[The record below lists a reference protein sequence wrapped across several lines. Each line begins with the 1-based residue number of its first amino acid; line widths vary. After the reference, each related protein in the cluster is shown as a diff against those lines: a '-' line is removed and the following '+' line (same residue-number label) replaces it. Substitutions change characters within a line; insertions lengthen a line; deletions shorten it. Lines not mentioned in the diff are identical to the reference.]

1 MRRSAP
7 GWSYLWCLPAVFVA
21 STPLVYLGVR
31 TGELGWDSTW
41 QLLQRPRLLEMI
53 SNTLILAAV
62 VTVGVLVVGISTA
75 FLVSRTDIRF
85 RGLIHVLA
93 ALPLAAPTYVTAF
106 SWRSTFPGWEGF
118 WPTAIVLIVST
129 FPYVHLP
136 VSAALSRIDPA
147 LEDMARSLG
156 SGPWRTFFTVT
167 LRQTTP
173 AAIAGALLASLY
185 VLSDFGAVSI
195 LRYETFTVAIYSSFR
210 LGFDHS
216 GALVFAAVL
225 AVITIMILS
234 GEWAVSNRGKR
245 VRRTR
250 ADGAAVRTAARIKLG
265 WRQIPIWAGLALLT
279 WASLGIMAWS
289 LIRWNVRG
297 VSEAD
302 TTQLWSAAGTSL
314 GLAAIATLATM
325 LLVVPVGLY
334 VARHRGPVAAVT
346 ERLMYIGHALPGV
359 VIGLSM
365 VFLAINVTWL
375 QQNLYQTTPWLVF
388 GYTVIFLPLGLGAVK
403 AAAEQAPP
411 RLGEVARSLGRK
423 PASVFRTVTLPLTSP
438 GIAAGAALVFLTA
451 MKELPATLL
460 LRPASVDTLAT
471 RLWSNTDVSAYSAA
485 APYAALLVGLSAI
498 PTWILASRFG
508 RKT

>member
-1 MRRSAP
+1 MA
-7 GWSYLWCLPAVFVA
+7 A
-21 STPLVYLGVR
+21 TPLVYLGVR
-31 TGELGWDSTW
+31 TGELGGDQIW

-53 SNTLILAAV
+53 SNTLVLAV
-62 VTVGVLVVGISTA
+62 VVTIGVLAVGISTA
-75 FLVSRTDIRF
+75 FLVSRTDIRY

-106 SWRSTFPGWEGF
+106 AWRSTFPGWEGF

-136 VSAALSRIDPA
+136 VAAALSRIDPA

-234 GEWAVSNRGKR
+234 GEWAVSAKGRR

-250 ADGAAVRTAARIKLG
+250 ADGGAVRTAPRVKLG

-279 WASLGIMAWS
+279 WASLGIMTWS
-289 LIRWNVRG
+289 LIRWNIVG
-297 VSEAD
+297 ASEAD
-302 TTQLWSAAGTSL
+302 GQQLWSAALTSL
-314 GLAAIATLATM
+314 SLAGVATVVTM
-325 LLVVPVGLY
+325 ALVIPVGLY
-334 VARHRGPVAAVT
+334 VARHRGPFAAVT

-365 VFLAINVTWL
+365 VFLAINFTWL
-375 QQNLYQTTPWLVF
+375 QQNLYQTVPWLIL

-411 RLGEVARSLGRK
+411 RLGEVARSLGRT
-423 PASVFRTVTLPLTSP
+423 PVSVFRTVTLPLASP

-471 RLWSNTDVSAYSAA
+471 RLWSTTEISAYSAA

-508 RKT
+508 RK